1 MNKPENIKYLLKKFA
16 LDRCSDEEIE
26 QIIAYYRDAKI
37 PTDDHPGV
45 EEINELYN
53 ILPELNQSDAN
64 KISSRILKQP
74 KKKKSLPKPGK
85 FRWSYAAAAALAGI
99 ILIGAFF
106 NHIQNPES
114 GQLIISDEQ
123 ITLEDNNGT
132 IEKLEEGKET
142 MIKDAQGNTI
152 GFMQGEKLIYNAIAE
167 NSPQTPE
174 YNTIKVPFGK
184 KFEISLSD
192 GTRIH
197 LNAGTTI
204 RFPVD
209 FSNLKNRQVSLS
221 GEAYFDVTENKEK
234 PFIVNSNGLNT
245 KVYGT
250 EFNVSAYPN
259 ENYTNV
265 VLVEG
270 SVGLY
275 DDLSKEQTILVPGQL
290 GSYEKYHKNIE
301 TREVPTGVYTS
312 WINGELVFRDATLDD
327 ILQKLERH
335 FNVTVVNRT
344 SNNSNE
350 TFNANFGDQPV
361 EKVLE
366 YLDRIYE
373 INYSI
378 ENNQIIIK

>member
-1 MNKPENIKYLLKKFA
+1 MNKPKNIKYLLKKFA
-16 LDRCSDEEIE
+16 LNRCSGEEIE

-37 PTDDHPGV
+37 PTEDHPGV
-45 EEINELYN
+45 EEINDLY
-53 ILPELNQSDAN
+53 IKLPELSQSEAN

-74 KKKKSLPKPGK
+74 KRKKSLLKPNK
-85 FRWSYAAAAALAGI
+85 FRWSYATAAALAGI

-114 GQLIISDEQ
+114 SQLIISDEQ
-123 ITLEDNNGT
+123 ITLEDNNGS

-142 MIKDAQGNTI
+142 LIKDAQGNTI
-152 GFMQGEKLIYNAIAE
+152 GFMQGDKLIYNTINE
-167 NSPQTPE
+167 KSPQNPE

-204 RFPVD
+204 RFPVN
-209 FSNLKNRQVSLS
+209 FSNLKERQVSLS
-221 GEAYFDVTENKEK
+221 GEAYFDVTKNKEK
-234 PFIVNSNGLNT
+234 PFIVNSHGLNT

-259 ENYTNV
+259 EKYTNI

-275 DDLSKEQTILVPGQL
+275 DDLSTGQTMLVPGEL

-301 TREVPTGVYTS
+301 TKKVPTGVYTS

-327 ILQKLERH
+327 ILEKLERH
-335 FNVTVVNRT
+335 FNVTIVNKT
-344 SNNSNE
+344 SNVSNE

-373 INYSI
+373 INYII
-378 ENNQIIIK
+378 ENNKIIIK